1 MAIGGSGWISVSG
14 SSTGGSSWW
23 LLVCGSGGSTGGSPV
38 DPSVDHHQWVD
49 RHHLAHLLVDLLVA
63 LWALVDL
70 WVDPSVDHH
79 QWVDQCHL
87 AHLLVD
93 LLVALW
99 ALVDLWW
106 IRRWIRDGHWWLR
119 G

>member
-1 MAIGGSGWISVSG
+1 MDQ
-14 SSTGGSSWW
+14 
-23 LLVCGSGGSTGGSPV
+23 C
-38 DPSVDHHQWVD
+38 
-49 RHHLAHLLVDLLVA
+49 HLAHLLVDLLVA

-99 ALVDLWW
+99 ALVDLWV
-106 IRRWIRDGHWWLR
+106 DPSVDP
-119 G
+119 